1 MPRASRYVAV
11 GVSTIRAITEVH
23 DGQRNT
29 APGPR
34 TNAIRVAII
43 ESAAQPAQRATAIVM
58 SWPKICSS
66 SPAIA
71 FPSTINS
78 VFMSAVS
85 TFMVVPPLTSRR
97 AKAFGVHPI
106 RRQAHPNQQVGDG
119 LHQQG
124 RTAHVGSSARA
135 EGFDDLVQHRR
146 IDAPLVAAP
155 SWRSLPGDG
164 DEHLEPPAAAGELV
178 ELVARAQVARR
189 SSSCAGSGIRREPSG
204 GGRCVDP
211 VGVPPTWATPG

>member
-23 DGQRNT
+23 DGQRKT

-85 TFMVVPPLTSRR
+85 TFIVVPPLTSRR

-124 RTAHVGSSARA
+124 RTTHVGASARA

-146 IDAPLVAAP
+146 VDSSLVAGP
-155 SWRSLPGDG
+155 SWRSLPGEG
-164 DEHLEPPAAAGELV
+164 DEHLEPTAAGELV
-178 ELVARAQVARR
+178 ELFAIDDVVRGSAAVEEPGRNRRVLGGAVAEHRHQR
-189 SSSCAGSGIRREPSG
+189 
-204 GGRCVDP
+204 
-211 VGVPPTWATPG
+211 